1 MTTVSLVPRPTW
13 IRHRVPRRAGEGKPI
28 RGISFGYR
36 RRVVKR
42 GVVITLVAG
51 ALGVAGAATALAGP
65 APAGRPAGATTVA
78 PPTSARP
85 STTVAATSPVTT
97 SATPSDAGTLPEP
110 EGEAVD
116 PVRTLVPRIAAIPA
130 VLASVD
136 DRRAAIDQALADPN
150 TAIAVE
156 DSPGTLC
163 AVVPV
168 AAPLM
173 ADGRWERNGESIAS
187 TGTVRRDPPGYG
199 DCLPNDDGE
208 PFRDGVYQYVA
219 VGATGARS
227 AAATIVVGVG
237 TVVVWL
243 LNNGEDP
250 VCLVH
255 ASPTQADFY
264 EAFSPGPPL
273 QPGEATMIRLAD
285 VDHDVRLFG
294 CPPDEVL
301 RTTRVSPEP
310 QTYVDLFDRP
320 DTPNTTA
327 APTGPGGTATPTTR
341 PATAAPTSAAATT
354 TTTA

>member
-1 MTTVSLVPRPTW
+1 
-13 IRHRVPRRAGEGKPI
+13 
-28 RGISFGYR
+28 
-36 RRVVKR
+36 
-42 GVVITLVAG
+42 VITVLAG
-51 ALGVAGAATALAGP
+51 ALGAAGVTFASSLPATARLP
-65 APAGRPAGATTVA
+65 VGATTVA
-78 PPTSARP
+78 PTSA
-85 STTVAATSPVTT
+85 
-97 SATPSDAGTLPEP
+97 ATPSSAAGPSTGAAPTTTPPASTITLPEP
-110 EGEAVD
+110 AGEAVD

-130 VLASVD
+130 VLASVE
-136 DRRAAIDQALADPN
+136 DRRAAIDVALADPS

-199 DCLPNDDGE
+199 DCLPNDDGK

-237 TVVVWL
+237 TVDVWL
-243 LNNGEDP
+243 LNNGEEP
-250 VCLVH
+250 VCMVH

-264 EAFSPGPPL
+264 EAFGISSPL
-273 QPGEATMIRLAD
+273 QPGEALAIRVAD
-285 VDHDVRLFG
+285 VDQDVRVFG
-294 CPPDEVL
+294 CPPDDVL
-301 RTTRVSPEP
+301 RTIRISPEP
-310 QTYVDLFDRP
+310 HTYVELSDGPDPP
-320 DTPNTTA
+320 DTATEPPASGGTATATSPTTRPTTA
-327 APTGPGGTATPTTR
+327 APTT
-341 PATAAPTSAAATT
+341 AATT

>member
-1 MTTVSLVPRPTW
+1 
-13 IRHRVPRRAGEGKPI
+13 
-28 RGISFGYR
+28 
-36 RRVVKR
+36 
-42 GVVITLVAG
+42 VITLVAAAFG
-51 ALGVAGAATALAGP
+51 AAGAATALAGP
-65 APAGRPAGATTVA
+65 APAARPTGATTAA
-78 PPTSARP
+78 PPTSAVP
-85 STTVAATSPVTT
+85 STTVAATTPATT
-97 SATPSDAGTLPEP
+97 SVAPTSAGTLPEP
-110 EGEAVD
+110 AGEAVD

-130 VLASVD
+130 VLVAAD
-136 DRRAAIDQALADPN
+136 DRRAAIDQALDDPG

-156 DSPGTLC
+156 DGPGTLC

-168 AAPLM
+168 AASLM
-173 ADGRWERNGESIAS
+173 ADGRWERNGEPIAS
-187 TGTVRRDPPGYG
+187 TGETRRDPPGYG

-237 TVVVWL
+237 TVDVWL

-250 VCLVH
+250 VCMVH

-264 EAFSPGPPL
+264 EAFTPGPPL
-273 QPGEATMIRLAD
+273 QPGEAMTIRFAD
-285 VDHDVRLFG
+285 VDHDVQLFG

-310 QTYVDLFDRP
+310 QTSVDLFDRP
-320 DTPNTTA
+320 DPEGATT
-327 APTGPGGTATPTTR
+327 APTGTATPPTTR